1 MDTNSNIG
9 DFLVMNRR
17 EALKRAGLFL
27 GVAVS
32 ASTMTGVLHA
42 QSRGARSKS
51 KAKNLSRVQFGI
63 VEAIADRILPKTDTP
78 GALDVGVPEWIDL
91 MYREFLTD
99 DEKVTFEKGL
109 GGVNRASRKAHKS
122 TFVKLEG
129 DQQDEI
135 LMGLA
140 ESESAFFKKAREL
153 TISGYFTSETVM
165 KTVLNYDFIP
175 GMWQGCVPI
184 SEVGNKVWAH

>member
-63 VEAIADRILPKTDTP
+63 VEAIADRI
-78 GALDVGVPEWIDL
+78 
-91 MYREFLTD
+91 
-99 DEKVTFEKGL
+99 
-109 GGVNRASRKAHKS
+109 
-122 TFVKLEG
+122 
-129 DQQDEI
+129 
-135 LMGLA
+135 
-140 ESESAFFKKAREL
+140 
-153 TISGYFTSETVM
+153 
-165 KTVLNYDFIP
+165 
-175 GMWQGCVPI
+175 
-184 SEVGNKVWAH
+184 